1 MNTIIELSMN
11 VLRNKNSTMAEF
23 RAASEHLACAL
34 AHQVSQF
41 VQLTKTTV
49 TTPLGESATTH
60 VLANNIVLIPILRSG
75 LALLPTFLHFFPSA
89 KVGFFGM
96 KRDEQTAKAHLY
108 YQKLPPIEADD
119 QIIILDPMLATG
131 GSTADALTIL
141 TKQGIAQER
150 IIFAGIICAPEGLN
164 KIRTEFPKVR
174 LILAV
179 QDNSLNA
186 QKYIVPGLGDFGDRY
201 FGTPQ

>member
-1 MNTIIELSMN
+1 MDTIIELSMS
-11 VLRNKNSTMAEF
+11 VLRNKKSTMTEF
-23 RAASEHLACAL
+23 RAASERLAYAL
-34 AHQVSQF
+34 AHNVSQF
-41 VQLTKTTV
+41 VELTKTTV
-49 TTPLGESATTH
+49 TTPLEQPATAH
-60 VLANNIVLIPILRSG
+60 VLASNIVLIPILRSG
-75 LALLPTFLHFFPSA
+75 LALLPTFLYFFPSA

-108 YQKLPPIEADD
+108 YQKLPPIGKSD

-131 GSTADALTIL
+131 GSATDALTIL

-150 IIFAGIICAPEGLN
+150 IIFAGVICAPEGLN
-164 KIRTEFPKVR
+164 KLKKDFPKVR
-174 LILAV
+174 PILAV
-179 QDNSLNA
+179 EDRELNA